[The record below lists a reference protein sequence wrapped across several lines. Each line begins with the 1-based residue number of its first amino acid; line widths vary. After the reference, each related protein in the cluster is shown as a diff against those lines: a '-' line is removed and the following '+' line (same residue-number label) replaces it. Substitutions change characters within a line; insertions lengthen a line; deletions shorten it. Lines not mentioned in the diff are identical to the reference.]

1 MHVQNDMHKVIL
13 LGSRSIMMFP
23 QIDHQQLCDESDV
36 EKLKCPICHDLFKDP
51 KCHGPCGHYLC
62 DSCWLQCLHA
72 CNGFCPI
79 CRCVLDNKLI
89 RWDQGMIMYMS
100 SVQIKCAFQRCFW
113 KGKLEDYEDHLKECA
128 AKELGNVQQNAEMTK
143 TLDKQK
149 LVIADLKKKVRDGM
163 AIQASQKRSIG
174 NLYQLLVSKGKEARE
189 LLATIKIKDKKNGKL
204 LLEKKEK
211 RHRSRS
217 RVRGTQ
223 VQL

>member
-1 MHVQNDMHKVIL
+1 
-13 LGSRSIMMFP
+13 
-23 QIDHQQLCDESDV
+23 
-36 EKLKCPICHDLFKDP
+36 
-51 KCHGPCGHYLC
+51 
-62 DSCWLQCLHA
+62 
-72 CNGFCPI
+72 
-79 CRCVLDNKLI
+79 
-89 RWDQGMIMYMS
+89 MIMYMS

-204 LLEKKEK
+204 LLEKRRRGIVVEVVSEEHKYNCDQNM
-211 RHRSRS
+211 
-217 RVRGTQ
+217 RVWKNIVACTF
-223 VQL
+223 VI